1 MQNEQITN
9 IVQILKDTSFR
20 IHQWNQIKFIHRMV
34 HLLRQFPSEFSQEI
48 IKHLNDVF
56 KDIKIS
62 FANPYKYWVD
72 RQLTLNTNG
81 IKYNTNWY

>member
-1 MQNEQITN
+1 MQNKQNTI
-9 IVQILKDTSFR
+9 IQILKDTSFR
-20 IHQWNQIKFIHRMV
+20 IGQWKQIRFIHHMV
-34 HLLRQFPSEFSQEI
+34 HLLRQFPSELSMEI
-48 IKHLNDVF
+48 TEYLNDIF

-81 IKYNTNWY
+81 PKFNTNWY